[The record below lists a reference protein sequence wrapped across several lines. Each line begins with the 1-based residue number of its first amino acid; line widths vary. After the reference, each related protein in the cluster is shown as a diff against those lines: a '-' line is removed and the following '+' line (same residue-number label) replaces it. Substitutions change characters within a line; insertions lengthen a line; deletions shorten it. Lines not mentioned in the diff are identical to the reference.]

1 MIKLKPVIV
10 GIILIVALTM
20 FFPLIVLPYI
30 VIDMLSLGIILSL
43 LVTGYIGYKISE
55 SKTNGAIY
63 GLIIGI
69 ISGILIGFTFSI
81 LYQMVATQNYV
92 FYSVFYGVFFGIIG
106 LIGGTVGSLFK
117 KNSNEINE
125 NN

>member
-10 GIILIVALTM
+10 GIILIVAITM

-55 SKTNGAIY
+55 NKTNGAIY
-63 GLIIGI
+63 GIIIGV
-69 ISGILIGFTFSI
+69 ISGFLMGLSVSI
-81 LYQMVATQNYV
+81 MYQYVAASVYV
-92 FYSVFYGVFFGIIG
+92 FYSVFYAIFFGIIG
-106 LIGGTVGSLFK
+106 VIGGTIGSLFI
-117 KNSNEINE
+117 KNSEE
-125 NN
+125 LE

>member
-1 MIKLKPVIV
+1 ML
-10 GIILIVALTM
+10 
-20 FFPLIVLPYI
+20 FPLIVLPYI

-117 KNSNEINE
+117 KNSKEINA